1 MQIPV
6 LPRILMPAHTCTL
19 TGCFALKGKLV
30 TTARQSL
37 CRALP
42 GLIPC
47 WFTLLATATPSV
59 TLKLHTTF
67 ISKDHIGEAVAPVVP
82 GKVQSL
88 LLVDITY
95 ELAVGTSSKRPPQR
109 CPAAKDGSKVQCIS
123 EAC

>member
-1 MQIPV
+1 MQMPVIPC
-6 LPRILMPAHTCTL
+6 ILMPAHTCTL
-19 TGCFALKGKLV
+19 TGCFALKSKLV
-30 TTARQSL
+30 TTAHQSL

-47 WFTLLATATPSV
+47 WFTLLATATLSV
-59 TLKLHTTF
+59 TLKLHTAF
-67 ISKDHIGEAVAPVVP
+67 ISKNHVGEAVAPVVP

-95 ELAVGTSSKRPPQR
+95 ELAVGTSSKCPPQR
-109 CPAAKDGSKVQCIS
+109 HPAAKDGPKAQCIS